1 MAVEIERKFLVDFSN
16 IVLPGNGVLIKQ
28 GYLPLASETKT
39 VVRVRIKAERAYLTV
54 KGANV
59 GVSRAEFEYQIPLA
73 DAEEMLANLCDKP
86 LVEKTRYELMVE
98 GHCWELDVFVGDNEG
113 LVVAEVELAAETES
127 FVLPSWVEKEVT
139 GDPRYYNSS
148 LLALPYKLWVKA

>member
-1 MAVEIERKFLVDFSN
+1 M
-16 IVLPGNGVLIKQ
+16 
-28 GYLPLASETKT
+28 
-39 VVRVRIKAERAYLTV
+39 VRVRIKAERAYLTV

-59 GVSRAEFEYQIPLA
+59 GASRAEFEYQIPLA

-86 LVEKTRYELMVE
+86 LVEKTRYELM
-98 GHCWELDVFVGDNEG
+98 VGDNEG

>member
-59 GVSRAEFEYQIPLA
+59 GASRAEFEYQIPLA